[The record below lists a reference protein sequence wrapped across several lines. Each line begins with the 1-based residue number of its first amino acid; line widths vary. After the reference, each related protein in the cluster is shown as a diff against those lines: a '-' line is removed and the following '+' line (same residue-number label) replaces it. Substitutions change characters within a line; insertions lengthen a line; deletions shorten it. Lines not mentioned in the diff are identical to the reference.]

1 MLIWLYPTSYFI
13 SLLGLIMWFYFKDDK
28 KMSKLM
34 STTFLGGFFVYLF
47 ALAFSSGALST
58 KVFVLARDLVVLGLV
73 SQFFNFFKENK
84 LIFFIMLVVL
94 FGSYQ
99 FKYKSYL
106 MQSFVEDSEV
116 VDESEVAVDKEW
128 ELLVEIKNGHDI
140 TELES
145 IINKFGLNYE
155 PAFVMANSDITD
167 LDNYYAVNIPSEREH
182 ILPEIESELDKSELT
197 VWVEQNEI
205 VNIDPIPAT
214 KLPPPTNIKYGIND
228 PLLDQL
234 WGFEVMEMDK
244 LYQLLKDEKITP
256 QRKASIMIL
265 DTGIDAKHEDI
276 KKNYKT
282 VNVTHDTDFNGHGT
296 HCAGIAAAVSNN
308 GVGIASFSTDN
319 QFVEVSA
326 VKVLGPGGNGS
337 QRGVV
342 NGILSAAD
350 NHADVISLS
359 LGSRSNSQ
367 KRKTFK
373 IAIDY
378 TKKAGSIVV
387 VAAGNSN
394 MNAKNYAPAN
404 TPGVIT
410 VSAIDTSMN
419 RASFS
424 NFVNDVEMG
433 IAAPGVKIYS
443 TIPRNKYAAFNG
455 TSMAAPHVSGLV
467 GLMKSIQPSLPTKE
481 AYEMIHL
488 TGKDTKDVEETGRLI
503 NPSLAI
509 MELLKQKNTIK

>member
-1 MLIWLYPTSYFI
+1 MLTWLYPSSYFI
-13 SLLGLIMWFYFKDDK
+13 SLLGLILWFYFRDNR

-58 KVFVLARDLVVLGLV
+58 KIFVLARDLIVLGLV
-73 SQFFNFFKENK
+73 SQFFSFFKENK
-84 LIFFIMLVVL
+84 LIFFIMLAVL

-99 FKYKSYL
+99 FKYKSYML
-106 MQSFVEDSEV
+106 QSLNEGSEIAI
-116 VDESEVAVDKEW
+116 DNNW
-128 ELLVEIKNGHDI
+128 ELLVEIKDGHQI
-140 TELES
+140 SELES
-145 IINKFGLNYE
+145 ILKKYGLNYE
-155 PAFVMANSDITD
+155 PAFKMENPEITD
-167 LDNYYAVNIPSEREH
+167 LDNFYAVNIPPEKEH
-182 ILPEIESELDKSELT
+182 ALIKIEKELDKSDLT
-197 VWVEQNEI
+197 VWVEQNETFQ
-205 VNIDPIPAT
+205 VEPIAQ
-214 KLPPPTNIKYGIND
+214 KLPVPSNKKYGIND
-228 PLLDQL
+228 PLLKQQ
-234 WGFEVMEMDK
+234 WGFEVMEIDK
-244 LYQLLKDEKITP
+244 LYQILKDEDVVP

-265 DTGIDAKHEDI
+265 DTGIDAKHEDL

-319 QFVEVSA
+319 KFVEVSA
-326 VKVLGPGGNGS
+326 VKVLGPGGHGS

-342 NGILSAAD
+342 NGILAAAD
-350 NHADVISLS
+350 NKADVISLS

-373 IAIDY
+373 IAVDY

-394 MNAKNYAPAN
+394 MNAKDYAPAN

-410 VSAIDTSMN
+410 VSAVDTSLN
-419 RASFS
+419 KASFS
-424 NFVNDVEMG
+424 NYVNNIEMG

-443 TIPRNKYAAFNG
+443 TIPGNKYAAFNG

-467 GLMKSIQPSLPTKE
+467 GLMKSIKPSLTTKE
-481 AYEMIHL
+481 AYDIIHL
-488 TGKDTKDVEETGRLI
+488 TGKETKDVENTGRLI
-503 NPSLAI
+503 YPPMAI
-509 MELLKQKNTIK
+509 HELLKQKNTIN